1 MATSSGSLLGFSS
14 AGFGASAS
22 AGAEAG
28 KAVGSLGSHVLP
40 VVGCAA
46 EGEGC
51 RETADTAPAAAAYR
65 AAQMTNKYNTVNYV
79 YNICIICIYI
89 LYIYKCYKLQVTTYN
104 TTQDWTD
111 SRHS

>member
-89 LYIYKCYKLQVTTYN
+89 IYI
-104 TTQDWTD
+104 
-111 SRHS
+111 